1 VWVRAQRGR
10 LTALSSAENRLRSEG
25 EWTAWMEREKRVKG
39 ENTFVFG
46 STFEAGTLGA
56 LGVQIAAASPGS
68 LVQLLDFRGLNIYW
82 VLQSV
87 QSRVGELCSLSRAAL
102 FSDPPRRTATR
113 RVCTRWPRKPCHY
126 SLQQAPA
133 PPEHMAPQALPLL
146 AAAGAAATA
155 LLLWRRWRRCS
166 DGPLPSSPCRSS
178 CVDLVF
184 GYGSIM
190 EDESRQR
197 TQSKC
202 ACRAAVLCELHE
214 SAGWERSWCCRVPT
228 GFTALGLKPGAAAV
242 CGIAFPIGGDL
253 RSFDER
259 EVGYE
264 RVLLTREQISCCI
277 DCERNFACD
286 CCCDLRAVAAATTH
300 AHSFRSRASRSS
312 RELLCTLSGT
322 PPPPSPPPPQCNAP
336 VLRRFA
342 DWLNGDDGSNAP
354 DVEPPFR
361 VWAYVPL
368 KCNLHTPSRA
378 FPICESYLDVVL
390 HGCLEWGGEQL
401 ALSFC
406 ETTAGWSENF
416 LDDVVVSRRPWLH
429 RPQSW
434 QQIDTVLRS
443 RSEITLVDHRMRSE
457 DHAAAAQLSYD
468 ELREQLRLQQE
479 QIATLCRRVRK
490 LEASGSN
497 TGSSNSGGGRGSGST
512 GSGPDAAGPDA
523 AGHGA
528 CTSATVGLRRPS
540 PLAPLP
546 QLVVVDEKSPNAMEA
561 PPQRQPT
568 PPPPAGEPSSNAS
581 TNASSGLAGSP
592 CAGQRFSTE
601 SPRKKVL
608 RMESPS
614 LALALARAEQ
624 RAT

>member
-1 VWVRAQRGR
+1 
-10 LTALSSAENRLRSEG
+10 
-25 EWTAWMEREKRVKG
+25 
-39 ENTFVFG
+39 
-46 STFEAGTLGA
+46 
-56 LGVQIAAASPGS
+56 
-68 LVQLLDFRGLNIYW
+68 
-82 VLQSV
+82 
-87 QSRVGELCSLSRAAL
+87 
-102 FSDPPRRTATR
+102 
-113 RVCTRWPRKPCHY
+113 
-126 SLQQAPA
+126 
-133 PPEHMAPQALPLL
+133 
-146 AAAGAAATA
+146 
-155 LLLWRRWRRCS
+155 
-166 DGPLPSSPCRSS
+166 
-178 CVDLVF
+178 
-184 GYGSIM
+184 M

-202 ACRAAVLCELHE
+202 ACRAAVLCELRE
-214 SAGWERSWCCRVPT
+214 SAGWERSWCFRVPT

-286 CCCDLRAVAAATTH
+286 CCCDQRAAAATTH
-300 AHSFRSRASRSS
+300 ALSFRSRASRSS
-312 RELLCTLSGT
+312 RELLCSLSGT
-322 PPPPSPPPPQCNAP
+322 PPPPPPQCNAP

-342 DWLNGDDGSNAP
+342 EWLNGDADLNAS

-368 KCNLHTPSRA
+368 SCNLHTPSRA

-528 CTSATVGLRRPS
+528 YTSATVGLRRPS

-546 QLVVVDEKSPNAMEA
+546 QLVVDEKSPNAMEA
-561 PPQRQPT
+561 PLQRQPT

-581 TNASSGLAGSP
+581 TNASSTLAGSP
-592 CAGQRFSTE
+592 CAGQRVSSE
-601 SPRKKVL
+601 SPRKKAL

-624 RAT
+624 RASRSVSLFPPLS